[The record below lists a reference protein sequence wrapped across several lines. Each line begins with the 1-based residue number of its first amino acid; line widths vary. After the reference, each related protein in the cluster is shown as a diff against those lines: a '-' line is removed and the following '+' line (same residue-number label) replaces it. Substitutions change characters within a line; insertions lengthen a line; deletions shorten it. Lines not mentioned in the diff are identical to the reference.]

1 MIPENHSVEDTVE
14 MFVMP
19 KMSAAMVVLIHSDS
33 FSWDSTVKIEE
44 TKMQEYYN
52 RVTNEN
58 KSYMSRIPSFEEK
71 ESN

>member
-1 MIPENHSVEDTVE
+1 MIPENLSVGDTVE
-14 MFVMP
+14 MYVMP
-19 KMSAAMVVLIHSDS
+19 KMSAAMVLLILSEK

-58 KSYMSRIPSFEEK
+58 KSYMSRIPSFEENDA
-71 ESN
+71 S